1 MRIILKLLVFICL
14 QASKGLYAQDNAS
27 PFLVGI
33 VESFNQQ
40 YQDLHNFISSDA
52 ICVVDGSRSDSSAL
66 VVLKNNFKFLHS
78 VYSHPEI
85 TIQHLVA
92 DNEVAMAEWVFTDS
106 MALVASGMVSIHL
119 KQKRIHLIRIHN
131 GKMSYEIESDSKNKR
146 VISRRPG
153 SRRQHPSEAGQPWWY
168 YLRQSQGGF
177 ADPPGLYVSQI
188 FSCNSPKIVS
198 EAFDLSH
205 LKGSFSSPQEAG
217 QDRQTNL
224 TMSKKPNLEIFTKDV
239 NCDN

>member
-1 MRIILKLLVFICL
+1 MIFILYGVMATAKLNAQHNANTFLIGII
-14 QASKGLYAQDNAS
+14 
-27 PFLVGI
+27 
-33 VESFNQQ
+33 ESFNQE
-40 YQDLHNFISSDA
+40 YHDLHNFISSDA

-92 DNEVAMAEWVFTDS
+92 DNDVAMAEWVFTDS

-131 GKMSYEIESDSKNKR
+131 GKVSHRTESDSKNKR
-146 VISRRPG
+146 IIPRRSG
-153 SRRQHPSEAGQPWWY
+153 SRQQRPSEAGHPLWY
-168 YLRQSQGGF
+168 YLRKSQGGF
-177 ADPPGLYVSQI
+177 ADPAGVYVSQI
-188 FSCNSPKIVS
+188 FSCNSPEIVS

-205 LKGSFSSPQEAG
+205 LKGSFSSLQAAG
-217 QDRQTNL
+217 QDRQINL
-224 TMSKKPNLEIFTKDV
+224 TISQKADMEIFTKDV
-239 NCDN
+239 DCDN